1 MNPASIEFLC
11 RSTTGFGKIA
21 LDHLPSDLTAVGAQ
35 KPLVITSKSVTRRKG
50 TTHLINAFRESGMTL
65 GIVDSINGTASVD
78 TVGELAA
85 LYQDKGFDAILAL
98 GPHSVAHVAKVLN
111 IAVSDTSGNLRTLSG
126 NGNIKR
132 PLNPLVYIPSG
143 AGSGF
148 ETAGEAALD
157 ALSFSSPFLMPDKVV
172 IDPRLMAQDSLE
184 AVTGEAMA
192 SLACCVE
199 AHGTTSNPLIRSYAA
214 TAISL
219 VMENLE
225 PCLEPFFNPKAPRR
239 FFPKASTNE
248 KALAGLATAAAISGY
263 LFSNC
268 NDLITVKLGRTLAGF
283 SSVNPGLLMG
293 VLLPSVLE
301 YRSGTAPGTMERLL
315 LPLTGLENYC
325 ATPKEQRFDQ
335 VLSILRQLIN
345 SLFQR
350 SNTAIPR
357 TLSDAGISL
366 NTLEQMAT
374 DWPRPILTHAHSGNP
389 MKQGEHHARA

>member
-1 MNPASIEFLC
+1 MNQASMEFLC

-21 LDHLPSDLTAVGAQ
+21 LEHLPSDLTAVGAQ
-35 KPLVITSKSVTRRKG
+35 KPLVITNKSVTQRKG
-50 TTHLINAFRESGMTL
+50 TTHVINAFRESGMTL

-78 TVGELAA
+78 TVGELAT

-111 IAVSDTSGNLRTLSG
+111 IAVSDTPGNLKSLAG

-148 ETAGEAALD
+148 ETAGEASLD

-184 AVTGEAMA
+184 ATAGEAMA
-192 SLACCVE
+192 ALACCVE
-199 AHGTTSNPLIRSYAA
+199 AHGTTTNPLIRSYAA
-214 TAISL
+214 TGISL

-225 PCLEPFFNPKAPRR
+225 PCLQPFFNPKSPRR
-239 FFPKASTNE
+239 FFPRASTNE

-263 LFSNC
+263 VFSNC
-268 NDLITVKLGRTLAGF
+268 DDLITVNLGRTLAGF
-283 SSVNPGLLMG
+283 SSVNSGILMA
-293 VLLPSVLE
+293 VLLPAVLE
-301 YRSGTAPGTMERLL
+301 YSSGNTPGTMERLL
-315 LPLTGLENYC
+315 LPLVGLDRYC

-350 SNTAIPR
+350 SDTAIPR
-357 TLSDAGISL
+357 TLADAGIRR
-366 NTLEQMAT
+366 NTLEQMTT
-374 DWPRPILTHAHSGNP
+374 DCPKIILEHAHSGNP
-389 MKQGEHHARA
+389 MNIGEHHVRA